1 MGRPTKLTADDT
13 VQHRET
19 AKHHAA
25 FEAWYTADRDF
36 GEISQNLSINDRT
49 LRHWA
54 DWFGW
59 RARADERD
67 SIVEQQAAKAAIKRK
82 AEMIE
87 RHRRGGELAH
97 KRGMEYLSR
106 NTIADERAALSAL
119 KIGSEMERTA
129 EGLPAW
135 VIDLLGMNDAELHA
149 YIQST
154 AGALAA
160 GDHAAIGATA
170 GADTLTAEEREG
182 DSA

>member
-1 MGRPTKLTADDT
+1 MDKPTKLTTDDP

-25 FEAWYTADRDF
+25 FEVWYDADRDYKAVMRDC
-36 GEISQNLSINDRT
+36 SVSMVSVY
-49 LRHWA
+49 HWI

-59 RARADERD
+59 RAKADARDVEVELRNARA
-67 SIVEQQAAKAAIKRK
+67 SIKRK

-106 NTIADERAALSAL
+106 NAIADERAALSAL

-135 VIDLLGMNDAELHA
+135 VIDLLGMDDGELRN

-160 GDHAAIGATA
+160 GDRAAISATA
-170 GADTLTAEEREG
+170 GSDALATEAVADHS
-182 DSA
+182 D